1 MYVGGSEALGGRRP
15 GGKLCLRLRYCGV
28 QEQFEHGDGEAGA
41 RQAMRVLVCGGRYFQ
56 NVVRL
61 WRVLDAFHAKHT
73 IAGVIEGGSDAV
85 AGEYYGADYWA
96 RMWAKA
102 HGIPSMTEFADW
114 DQFGRWAGPK
124 RNKEMID
131 KYSPE
136 AVIAFPGGAG
146 TANMIKQARTAGIDV
161 HEVAD
166 KD

>member
-1 MYVGGSEALGGRRP
+1 
-15 GGKLCLRLRYCGV
+15 
-28 QEQFEHGDGEAGA
+28 
-41 RQAMRVLVCGGRYFQ
+41 MRVLVCGGRYFQ

-61 WRVLDAFHAKHT
+61 WRVLDTFHAKHT
-73 IAGVIEGGSDAV
+73 IVGVIEGGSDAV

-102 HGIPSMTEFADW
+102 HGIPSTTEFADW
-114 DQFGRWAGPK
+114 DQFGRWAGAK

-131 KYSPE
+131 KYKPE

-146 TANMIKQARTAGIDV
+146 TANMIEQARAAGIDV

-166 KD
+166 QD